1 MATKKG
7 HEIPTIDV
15 VLVTVGPIEEGG
27 DEIALDT
34 ASNIQVSPQVETED
48 AIKLIVKG
56 RLIAQKPAVNTMTGN
71 AITLTDNVFNPEL
84 VQILQGGVIKYW
96 ADADQGSTSD
106 TDMGFGVASYT
117 PPVAGAMSEQKVFPL
132 NAYSAIYNAAGVITG
147 YEKITYP
154 NCQGVPVAFNSEDGV
169 FRVAEYT
176 INSAPAE
183 GEAPYVINYV
193 KELPSVGTL
202 GSLTVQST
210 AGTSSGKTKLTVSP
224 TKGPDSSYWTKV
236 GSSLTSP
243 AYHEV
248 IGTGGGY
255 ATWDGT
261 SEITATSGQE
271 VMVVEVDSSNRALKA
286 GKTTATVGA

>member
-15 VLVTVGPIEEGG
+15 VLVTVGPVEEGG

-34 ASNIQVSPQVETED
+34 ASNIQVSPQIETED

-56 RLIAQKPAVNTMTGN
+56 RLVAQKPAVNTMTGN

-96 ADADQGSTSD
+96 ADADQDSTSD
-106 TDMGFGVASYT
+106 TDAGFGVASYT
-117 PPVAGAMSEQKVFPL
+117 PPVAGAMSQQKVFPL

-169 FRVAEYT
+169 FRVSEYT

-202 GSLTVQST
+202 GSLSVQSN
-210 AGTSSGKTKLTVSP
+210 AGASGKTELTVTP
-224 TKGPDSSYWTKV
+224 EKGPDSSYWMKV
-236 GSSLTSP
+236 GSSLTLP
-243 AYHEV
+243 KYHEV

-255 ATWDGT
+255 ATWNGT
-261 SEITATSGQE
+261 DEITATSGQE